1 MSATSR
7 KEIWAQTRNWSS
19 RQGLFNS
26 TLHFSL
32 KSLFPEFHQAELT
45 VTVVKRVQGE
55 QGFPDGSDSEESA
68 KEETWVQ
75 SLGWK
80 DTLEEGMAPVF
91 LP

>member
-1 MSATSR
+1 M
-7 KEIWAQTRNWSS
+7 
-19 RQGLFNS
+19 
-26 TLHFSL
+26 
-32 KSLFPEFHQAELT
+32 
-45 VTVVKRVQGE
+45 TVVKRVQGE